1 MLNYVEF
8 DLNMNMSDDQV
19 SIWKVVVVVRFEVL
33 PCRLLKRQN
42 VKHEESQDTQD
53 SNSAPTE

>member
-1 MLNYVEF
+1 MLNDVEF
-8 DLNMNMSDDQV
+8 DLNMNMSDGQI

-42 VKHEESQDTQD
+42 VKHEESQDNQD
-53 SNSAPTE
+53 SNSAPPE